1 LRGFRETSTKVVP
14 IRDPGDRTR
23 TLDTWYEVWLERP
36 VSDLNELESELRI
49 ALALEKSAR
58 S

>member
-1 LRGFRETSTKVVP
+1 MP

-23 TLDTWYEVWLERP
+23 TLDTWYEVAFAKGVSSLE
-36 VSDLNELESELRI
+36 ELFEELRY
-49 ALALEKSAR
+49 AMKLEKTAVR